1 MKPAVAEENATQ
13 RSVDYALLLRQ
24 LEQKVILG
32 REPEK
37 VAGVLARASIWRR
50 LAPEQALQWARLAQT
65 AGLPEVSLEVLGWL
79 NEQHPDFQPAW
90 QQRVELLEVLGA
102 DRGANPHPVSP
113 HGETVE
119 SGPTG
124 DPPSLGSA
132 VPAAAGGDSA
142 PWESAVA
149 EPFLQL
155 RRQDEGLELFLR
167 TFRGREDCFARQW
180 ADKKAGTQGYVPVR
194 RPLEAADVLDHLRGL
209 KTYGI
214 YLLQQDSHVRL
225 AVIDAD
231 LAPRLRDAPLKGPD
245 RDLLQREKNYL
256 LKRLTELSSR
266 HGLPA
271 LVEFS
276 GGKGFH
282 FWYFFAEP
290 VAAATARAALQQLVK
305 TIAGD
310 LSCFNLEV
318 FPKQDRLDGKG
329 LGNLVKL
336 PLGLHR
342 LSGRQSFFLHL
353 KDRSSAAQL
362 ELLKSVRW
370 IPKAALDKL
379 LSPADAARVVEHPRR
394 QQWSGEFPELA
405 LLSERCLAL
414 AQIIAVCQQ
423 ARTLSLREE
432 KILFGVLGFLPR
444 ARTLLHHLLQ
454 HLPEYNAH
462 LVDYRLSRVRG
473 SPLGCRRIHGLLN
486 LSTDYCAFAAASSYA
501 HPLLHMPN
509 WTAAGDGPKAERI
522 VNLRDALAELQEAIA
537 QVRRFLPP
545 HER

>member
-1 MKPAVAEENATQ
+1 MKPLPTEENVALG
-13 RSVDYALLLRQ
+13 SVDYALLLRQ
-24 LEQKVILG
+24 LEKKVMLG
-32 REPEK
+32 KEPEK
-37 VAGVLARASIWRR
+37 IARVLAQPSIWRS
-50 LAPEQALQWARLAQT
+50 LAPEQALEWARLAQT
-65 AGLPEVSLEVLGWL
+65 AGLPEVSLEVLSWV

-90 QQRVELLEVLGA
+90 RQRVELLEVLGA
-102 DRGANPHPVSP
+102 DREAPSNAGRTQGEADDSGQNAAPPAVAPPVS
-113 HGETVE
+113 
-119 SGPTG
+119 
-124 DPPSLGSA
+124 
-132 VPAAAGGDSA
+132 AAAGNDSA
-142 PWESAVA
+142 PWESAVS

-167 TFRGREDCFARQW
+167 AFRGREDCFARQW

-194 RPLEAADVLDHLRGL
+194 RPMEAADVLDHLRGH

-214 YLLQQDSHVRL
+214 YLLQQDSRVRL

-231 LAPRLRDAPLKGPD
+231 LVPRFRDGPVKGPD
-245 RDLLQREKNYL
+245 RDLLHREKNYL
-256 LKRLTELSSR
+256 VKRLAELSGR
-266 HGLPA
+266 HGLPP

-290 VAAATARAALQQLVK
+290 VAAAAARSALRQLVK
-305 TIAGD
+305 MIAGD

-342 LSGRQSFFLHL
+342 LSGRQSFFVHL
-353 KDRSSAAQL
+353 QDRSAAAQL
-362 ELLKSVRW
+362 ELLKAIRW
-370 IPKAALDKL
+370 IPPAALDKL
-379 LSPADAARVVEHPRR
+379 HNPAGAPQVIEHPRR
-394 QQWSGEFPELA
+394 QQWLAELPELA
-405 LLSERCLAL
+405 LLSERCVAL
-414 AQIIAVCQQ
+414 AQIVAVCRQ
-423 ARTLSLREE
+423 AGTLSLREE

-444 ARTLLHHLLQ
+444 ARTLLHHLLR

-486 LSTDYCAFAAASSYA
+486 LSTDYCAFASASSYA
-501 HPLLHMPN
+501 HPLLHCPD
-509 WTAAGDGPKAERI
+509 WSAAESGQKAERI
-522 VNLRDALAELQEAIA
+522 VNLQDALVELREALDL
-537 QVRRFLPP
+537 VRRFLPP
-545 HER
+545 HAP